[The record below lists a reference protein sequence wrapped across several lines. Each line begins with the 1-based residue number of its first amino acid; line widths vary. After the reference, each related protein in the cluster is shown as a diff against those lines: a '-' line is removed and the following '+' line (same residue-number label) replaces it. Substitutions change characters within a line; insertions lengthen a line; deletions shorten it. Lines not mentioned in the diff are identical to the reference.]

1 MVPAKQAPNWDLLIK
16 VSEFPSLETGALRE
30 GATESFSVVNVRSGN
45 IRA

>member
-1 MVPAKQAPNWDLLIK
+1 MVPAKQAPNLDLLIK
-16 VSEFPSLETGALRE
+16 VSEFLSLEMGALRE